1 MTGRMRSEGL
11 MLVMLGMLA
20 TACGSAGLTQLPP
33 PDQPVPASEPR
44 AELSARVDLTPARD
58 CEEAFDLAVYEQ
70 RAIELV
76 AWDDRVGTCH
86 DRAIDIRYLSRKI
99 SRDKVIQTV
108 RSHAERVTV
117 VPGKGSNDD
126 TTK

>member
-11 MLVMLGMLA
+11 MLAMLGMLA
-20 TACGSAGLTQLPP
+20 TACGSAGLTQHPP
-33 PDQPVPASEPR
+33 PDQPVPPSEPR

-126 TTK
+126 TTN